1 MKGRKSSLPKLTL
14 QFTGWLKHRE
24 KIRLKP
30 KINQSNPKANPK
42 IIYEEAGG
50 GVGGRKELG

>member
-1 MKGRKSSLPKLTL
+1 MARFTL
-14 QFTGWLKHRE
+14 LRTGQLKHTE

-30 KINQSNPKANPK
+30 KINQSNPKINPK

-50 GVGGRKELG
+50 GVEGRKELG